1 MVQLTIDGHP
11 IEVPEGTTVLQA
23 AQQAGI
29 FIPTLCNH
37 PELTPSGGCR
47 LCIVEI
53 DGYRTPM
60 ASCTL
65 PVMQGMDVHTDTES
79 LRTSRTFI
87 LTMLFSERN
96 HFCPFCQV
104 SGGDCELQNAAYY
117 QGMTH
122 WDYQPAWL
130 DFPLDASHPDIAIDH
145 NRCILCRRCVRA
157 CEELAGN
164 GTLGMAQRGTHTML
178 TADYGI
184 PLGESTCISC
194 GMCIQVCPTGAL
206 IDRHSAYLG
215 KTKDITPVQSI
226 CLGCSVGCGI
236 IAYTRSQQLVGIR
249 GDWDSPINHGLTC
262 RFGRFEPMRENRKR
276 ILQPLVRMDGVL
288 QPATWEHALDET
300 ARILKRAAV
309 QNPSQI
315 AAVASTRLNAE
326 SLVKCEQLFREVLS
340 AKIVTSV
347 ENGVPTAM
355 VSQIAEQRGRPFESS
370 LDVIR
375 SSDCILLIGVNPAER
390 HGVLGMEVN
399 RCRNHGARLIV
410 IDTRESEFSRSADC
424 YINPSSEGDAVVLQ
438 KIIRSVTGAADNR
451 LPVEIMTAAN
461 HLRSAERVVILYGK
475 GITSQPVPDALE
487 QLCSLTETLNAAD
500 MISVKGEA
508 NSLMAGQLHLD
519 TPFTVTRDQTVF
531 VALGDDYATERLT
544 EQLKHAAAVITMASY
559 HSEATALAD
568 IVLPAAIWSEQSG
581 HFLNLDGRLQFA
593 QQIQSASGECLP
605 NAEILSAICERLTAA
620 AQQEW
625 RSRIMMR
632 TPPVALKLN

>member
-1 MVQLTIDGHP
+1 MVQLTINGHS

-65 PVMQGMDVHTDTES
+65 PVTQGMVVHTDTDS
-79 LRTSRTFI
+79 LRASRTFI

-122 WDYQPAWL
+122 WEYQPAWL

-157 CEELAGN
+157 CDELAGN
-164 GTLGMAQRGTHTML
+164 RTLGMAQRGTHTML
-178 TADYGI
+178 TADHGV

-215 KTKDITPVQSI
+215 KIKEITPVKSI

-236 IAYTRSQQLVGIR
+236 VAYTRSQQLIGIQ
-249 GDWDSPINHGLTC
+249 GDWDNPINHGLTC
-262 RFGRFEPMRENRKR
+262 QYGRFEPMRENRER
-276 ILQPLVRMDGVL
+276 VLQPLVRLDGVL

-300 ARILKRAAV
+300 ARILKLAAAH
-309 QNPSQI
+309 NPNRI
-315 AAVASTRLNAE
+315 TAVASTRLNIE
-326 SLVKCEQLFREVLS
+326 SLAIYEYLFNDVLS
-340 AKIVTSV
+340 AKIVTNV
-347 ENGVPTAM
+347 EDGVPTAM
-355 VSQIAEQRGRPFESS
+355 VSQIAEKRGRSFESS
-370 LDVIR
+370 LDVIK
-375 SSDCILLIGVNPAER
+375 SSDCILLIGVNPTER

-399 RCRNHGARLIV
+399 RRRHHGARLIV
-410 IDTRESEFSRSADC
+410 IDTHESELSRAADC
-424 YINPSSEGDAVVLQ
+424 YVNPVGEGDAVVLQ
-438 KIIRSVTGAADNR
+438 RIIETLTGATDKQ
-451 LPVEIMTAAN
+451 LPAEIHTAAD
-461 HLRSAERVVILYGK
+461 HLRSAKQVVILYGK
-475 GITSQPVPDALE
+475 GVTAQPTPDALE
-487 QLCSLTETLNAAD
+487 HICILAETLNAAGL
-500 MISVKGEA
+500 ISVKGEA
-508 NSLMAGQLHLD
+508 NSLAAGQLRLD
-519 TPFTVTRDQTVF
+519 TPLTKTQGQTMF
-531 VALGDDYATERLT
+531 VALGDDYATERLS
-544 EQLKHAAAVITMASY
+544 EQLKHAAAIITMASY

-581 HFLNLDGRLQFA
+581 HFLSLDGRLQFA
-593 QQIQSASGECLP
+593 QKIQSASGDCLP
-605 NAEILSAICERLTAA
+605 TNEIFSAISKRLTTAA
-620 AQQEW
+620 LVDW
-625 RSRIMMR
+625 RSRITTR
-632 TPPVALKLN
+632 VPPVALNLN